1 MGGDVR
7 LGTHRWPEV
16 TGRDGPLL
24 LVPVGATEQHGPGL
38 PMCTDTLVA
47 VQVAEA
53 VARRRTAAGED
64 VLVAPAVSYGASG
77 EHEDFPGTVSIGH
90 DALRLLLVELGRS
103 AGRWTRGVVFVNG
116 HGGNV
121 PTVAG
126 AVLTL
131 REERRPAAW
140 TACAIEGGDAH
151 AGATETSLLLV
162 LAPALVRTDL
172 LAPGETAPLPEL
184 MPRLRTAGVRA
195 VSASGVLG
203 DPTQA
208 SPEEG
213 RRILERMVE
222 RIDGELAG
230 LDVDERGRLASAPV
244 AT

>member
-1 MGGDVR
+1 MRRV
-7 LGTHRWPEV
+7 LPTI
-16 TGRDGPLL
+16 
-24 LVPVGATEQHGPGL
+24 LV
-38 PMCTDTLVA
+38 
-47 VQVAEA
+47 
-53 VARRRTAAGED
+53 
-64 VLVAPAVSYGASG
+64 VLA
-77 EHEDFPGTVSIGH
+77 
-90 DALRLLLVELGRS
+90 
-103 AGRWTRGVVFVNG
+103 
-116 HGGNV
+116 
-121 PTVAG
+121 
-126 AVLTL
+126 
-131 REERRPAAW
+131 
-140 TACAIEGGDAH
+140 
-151 AGATETSLLLV
+151 SLLLV

-195 VSASGVLG
+195 VSTSGVLG